1 MSDKQNGI
9 FEKIENTLSVFLL
22 ILLCVLP
29 FIQLIAER
37 FFHIPLL
44 GVEGA
49 TVNLVFLFAC
59 FTSIITWRAHKHIC
73 IAAVD
78 EFAPAPVK
86 KTADALKAVFI
97 PVVLLALFFSSFS
110 EFFAVFTPA
119 DKVWGVPLQV
129 VFVLLPVSYALM
141 LFSSLAQKKMLVFS
155 VLGILLGCVISAGP
169 ISGVLYYLFK
179 IEEPALFSALG
190 SFWLGVSARF
200 FPFLILKYPSLRT

>member
-59 FTSIITWRAHKHIC
+59 FTSIITDC
-73 IAAVD
+73 VN
-78 EFAPAPVK
+78 
-86 KTADALKAVFI
+86 
-97 PVVLLALFFSSFS
+97 FSSQFC
-110 EFFAVFTPA
+110 F
-119 DKVWGVPLQV
+119 
-129 VFVLLPVSYALM
+129 
-141 LFSSLAQKKMLVFS
+141 
-155 VLGILLGCVISAGP
+155 
-169 ISGVLYYLFK
+169 
-179 IEEPALFSALG
+179 
-190 SFWLGVSARF
+190 
-200 FPFLILKYPSLRT
+200 